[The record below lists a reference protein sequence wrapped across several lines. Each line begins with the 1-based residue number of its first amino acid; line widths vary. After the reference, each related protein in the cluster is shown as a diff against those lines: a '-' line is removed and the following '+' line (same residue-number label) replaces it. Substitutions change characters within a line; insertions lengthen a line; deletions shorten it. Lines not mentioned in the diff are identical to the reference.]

1 MRSLNTRNLLSF
13 SFLLL
18 GLLFYSGNSF
28 AACTG
33 YAGVQGVVLTQ
44 VQVVVLP
51 QVQGVVFTQ
60 VQGVVLTQV
69 QVVVLPQ
76 VQGVVFTQVQ
86 GVVLTQVQVVVLTQV
101 LGDHAIRHQVVKNT
115 INGIVLPLTVNK
127 YEAIGICHVNFS
139 LILLWC
145 HFYDGGVACNG
156 VIQKFRLPS
165 ILQSC

>member
-1 MRSLNTRNLLSF
+1 ML
-13 SFLLL
+13 
-18 GLLFYSGNSF
+18 
-28 AACTG
+28 AP
-33 YAGVQGVVLTQ
+33 GVLATQ
-44 VQVVVLP
+44 VQVA
-51 QVQGVVFTQ
+51 VFTQ
-60 VQGVVLTQV
+60 VQVAALTQA
-69 QVVVLPQ
+69 L
-76 VQGVVFTQVQ
+76 
-86 GVVLTQVQVVVLTQV
+86 VVVLTQV

-139 LILLWC
+139 LILLWR